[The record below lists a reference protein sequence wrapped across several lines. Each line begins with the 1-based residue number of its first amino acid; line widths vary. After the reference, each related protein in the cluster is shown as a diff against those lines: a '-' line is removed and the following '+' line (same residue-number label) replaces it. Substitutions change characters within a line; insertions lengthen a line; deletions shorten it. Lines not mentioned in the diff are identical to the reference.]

1 MIVLVNDAS
10 ILIDLLKLDL
20 LDPFFQLPCQF
31 HVTDLAAGEILEE
44 NVDELNRYIEKGTL
58 LKRSF
63 GFEELLEISQIQNTH
78 RGLSLSD
85 CSSVF
90 LSKKLSATLLTGD
103 AVMRRVAKKN
113 GIRVHGM
120 LWVFEEMVGQSLLS
134 KSLAHNKL
142 IRLMEINPRLPFRK
156 CRKRLNAWR

>member
-1 MIVLVNDAS
+1 MIVLVNDAN

-20 LDPFFQLPCQF
+20 LAPFFQLPCQF

-44 NVDELNRYIEKGTL
+44 NVDELNRYIEGGTL

-63 GFEELLEISQIQNTH
+63 EFEELLEIRRIQDAH
-78 RGLSLSD
+78 GGLSFPD

-90 LSKKLSATLLTGD
+90 LSTELSATLLTGD
-103 AVMRRVAKKN
+103 AVLRRAAEKH

-120 LWVFEEMVGQSLLS
+120 LWVFEELVGQSILS
-134 KSLAHNKL
+134 KSIAHKKLA
-142 IRLMEINPRLPFRK
+142 RLMQINPRLPVRE

>member
-20 LDPFFQLPCQF
+20 LAPFFRLPCQF

-44 NVDELNRYIEKGTL
+44 NLDELNRYIEKGTL

-63 GFEELLEISQIQNTH
+63 EFEELLEIRRIQDAH
-78 RGLSLSD
+78 LGLSLSD

-90 LSKKLSATLLTGD
+90 LSTELSATPLTGD
-103 AVMRRVAKKN
+103 AVLRRAAEMH
-113 GIRVHGM
+113 GIRVHGI
-120 LWVFEEMVGQSLLS
+120 LWVFEELVGRSLIPES
-134 KSLAHNKL
+134 SAHNKL
-142 IRLMEINPRLPFRK
+142 TRLMEINPRLPLRQ
-156 CRKRLNAWR
+156 CRRLLELWR